1 MSPRRAISR
10 RAVGALI
17 PLLLTATL
25 LSGDTAFGQNGDETP
40 PITPVESTILPSAK
54 VAVLGDG
61 FLAAPSIAP
70 LQTDRCAMSLNGPV
84 ERAAAGS
91 PDTVV
96 LVQNESCV
104 GATLLS
110 IGQEQVPEVDADT
123 DVVVVGG
130 IGLEFDW
137 TALAARCLHR
147 ETRSA
152 TTCQSEAS
160 IARATAA
167 NSFFSWRSLLQQIHR
182 AAPDANIVL
191 IAPPLP
197 VSEARLSLGSRC
209 CEPTTDG
216 NAQVRAVFD
225 TARALR
231 EAVVESVSSLPV
243 VLVETDDAFEAHR
256 MDDARSWLTSDPLY
270 PATPTTAG
278 ADALA
283 ELISVLMPVGTP
295 VAAPPSTPAEIVLV
309 LGTTTEDAASHVA
322 LQSSANFWFETH
334 RLGNMSPSVALV
346 PVVTSNRPPPP
357 TTTTTTTTTTVAPTT
372 TTEAPTPPVAD
383 DSTVIELP
391 VVELPAIELPVE
403 PIEPEAA
410 PAADEVVA
418 DDGEVI
424 TAIEPRSAVQ
434 LQEMVSTYAT
444 SGDELAAAIGTLTTS
459 DGVSSLSDLSN
470 SIAAGAELFT
480 PTVSDRRIIV
490 RAVNGF
496 AAPAS
501 EDEIVEFRNT
511 VTATDAQI
519 TIIANDT
526 EQAREFEAITTNAGA
541 TIEWADADEL
551 AAALPAPAETPQ
563 ILGVT
568 ARTIDAVLGTPAR
581 LTADIEVARPT
592 NATVTWRLDGVIV
605 AAGQDTTVDPGLLGT
620 GEHELIVSVETS
632 RELVQSSILVR
643 VTADGDGH
651 NDNCNA
657 FDPFPTDVDGDG
669 VSGECDSDDD
679 GDGLADGI
687 DPCPNTAT
695 TTLSDVDLD
704 GLPDHCDADHLDGPR
719 GDADGDGFPDLI
731 DNCPSVSQVN
741 QFDADADGIGNVCE
755 GDRIVVCTIV
765 GTTGDDTL
773 RGTAGDDV
781 ICGRGGN
788 DRITGFGGDDII
800 FGGPGDDVLFGSAG
814 NDRLYGGSGDDIID
828 GNGDDDTLL
837 GEAGNDVLRGGFGSD
852 VVAGGRGADTMSG
865 GAGGDIAFGG
875 RGNDVLR
882 GGDGP
887 DTMTGGRGN
896 DEVFGE
902 AGTDILTG
910 GPGGDTVGGGRAN
923 DTIVDP
929 QSIDFVRGGTGDDLI
944 GETPVR
950 VS

>member
-10 RAVGALI
+10 RAVGALL

-25 LSGDTAFGQNGDETP
+25 LSGDTAFGQNGDDAP
-40 PITPVESTILPSAK
+40 AITPVESTILPTAK

-61 FLAAPSIAP
+61 FLAAPTIAP
-70 LQTDRCAMSLNGPV
+70 LRADRCAMSVNGPV
-84 ERAAAGS
+84 ERAAVGS

-110 IGQEQVPEVDADT
+110 IGQEQVRELEADT

-137 TALAARCLHR
+137 ATLAARCLHH

-152 TTCQSEAS
+152 STCQTEAG

-167 NSFFSWRSLLQQIHR
+167 NSFFSWRSLLQQIHS

-191 IAPPLP
+191 VAPPLP
-197 VSEARLSLGSRC
+197 VSDAQLSLGSRC
-209 CEPTTDG
+209 CTPATDG

-231 EAVVESVSSLPV
+231 EAVVESVASLPV
-243 VLVETDDAFEAHR
+243 VVVETNDAFEAHR
-256 MDDARSWLTSDPLY
+256 MDDDRSWLTSDAAY
-270 PATPTTAG
+270 PATPTPAG
-278 ADALA
+278 ADAIA

-309 LGTTTEDAASHVA
+309 LGTTTEDEASHSA
-322 LQSSANFWFETH
+322 LQDSASFWIETH

-346 PVVTSNRPPPP
+346 PVVTSDPPPP
-357 TTTTTTTTTTVAPTT
+357 TTTTTTSAPTTT

-383 DSTVIELP
+383 DSAVIEVPIEP
-391 VVELPAIELPVE
+391 V
-403 PIEPEAA
+403 EPEAA

-418 DDGEVI
+418 DDDVEAAAVV
-424 TAIEPRSAVQ
+424 EPRPAVE

-444 SGDELAAAIGTLTTS
+444 SGDELSAAIGALSTS
-459 DGVSSLSDLSN
+459 DGVSSLRDLAD
-470 SIAAGAELFT
+470 SISAGAELFT
-480 PTVSDRRIIV
+480 PTVTDRRIIV
-490 RAVNGF
+490 RAVNSFPGQ
-496 AAPAS
+496 ATN
-501 EDEIVEFRNT
+501 DDIVEFGNA
-511 VTATDAQI
+511 VTATDALI
-519 TIIANDT
+519 TIIASDT
-526 EQAREFEAITTNAGA
+526 EQAREFEAVTTNTSV

-551 AAALPAPAETPQ
+551 AATLPAPAETQQ
-563 ILGVT
+563 ILNVT
-568 ARTIDAVLGTPAR
+568 AGTIDAVLGTPAR
-581 LTADIEVARPT
+581 LVADIEVARPT
-592 NATVTWRLDGVIV
+592 TATVTWRADGVIV
-605 AAGQDTTVDPGLLGT
+605 AAGQDTTVDLTRLGT
-620 GEHELIVSVETS
+620 GEHELIVTVETT
-632 RELVQSSILVR
+632 RELVQSSLVVR

-651 NDNCNA
+651 NDSCNS
-657 FDPFPTDVDGDG
+657 FDPFPTDIDGDG
-669 VSGECDSDDD
+669 VSAECDSDND

-687 DPCPNTAT
+687 DPCPNTST
-695 TTLSDVDLD
+695 TTLGDVDLD

-719 GDADGDGFPDLI
+719 GDSDGDGFPDLI
-731 DNCPSVSQVN
+731 DNCPAISQVN
-741 QFDADADGIGNVCE
+741 QFDADADGIGNSCE

-765 GTTGDDTL
+765 GTAGDDTL

-814 NDRLYGGSGDDIID
+814 NDLLYGGSGDDTID

-852 VVAGGRGADTMSG
+852 VIAGGRGADSISG

-875 RGNDVLR
+875 RGDDVLR

-902 AGTDILTG
+902 AGTDLLTG
-910 GPGGDTVGGGRAN
+910 GPGGDTVGGGKAN
-923 DTIVDP
+923 DVIVDA
-929 QSIDFVRGGTGDDLI
+929 QTIDFVRGGTGTDLI